1 MNTIAKHS
9 ILILIAVIGLASAAA
24 MAEESDNSP
33 LQPPQDLAKD
43 QFESC
48 QANLCLGET
57 GKDQGECQIPLKK
70 LKDMK
75 PKKRPQF
82 LALCPK

>member
-1 MNTIAKHS
+1 MSTLAKHS
-9 ILILIAVIGLASAAA
+9 LLILIAVIGLASAAA
-24 MAEESDNSP
+24 MAAESGST
-33 LQPPQDLAKD
+33 QTQAPQDLPKD

-57 GKDQGECQIPLKK
+57 GKDQVECQSPLKK